1 MATFRILHTESSQ
14 GMGGQEYRVLAEAQG
29 MGRRGHQVVIAA
41 PTNSPLLE
49 MAREAGVTCE
59 ELPVGL
65 QGWVRLIPLFLRLIS
80 RYHIQVIHTHG
91 SQDSWTA
98 SLAARVSPLKP
109 IIIRARHKSTKVS
122 KSFRH
127 MLLYR
132 RLPHALVTTGEALR
146 EQFIVEIGLHPAA
159 VFSIPTGVDLKRFY
173 PKPANT
179 HLKEGL
185 GIAED
190 GPVIGTVAF
199 LRPEKGIE
207 LLIDAVELLRESFPR
222 LQCVIVGNGPAYHQL
237 LGRVHE
243 RKLDRMVTFTGFRQ
257 DIPDLL
263 RLMDVVVLPSLSGE
277 GLPQA
282 LTQALALERP
292 VVASRDGAI
301 PEVVRDGQTGL
312 LADPNEPGVLAG
324 KVAFLLQHPERAKA
338 LGKAGRELVE
348 RQFSEECM
356 LLKTEE
362 VYRRVWERWKHE
374 PSE

>member
-1 MATFRILHTESSQ
+1 MATFRILHTESSR

-41 PTNSPLLE
+41 PAKSPLLE
-49 MAREAGVTCE
+49 LAREAGVTCE

-65 QGWVRLIPLFLRLIS
+65 QGWARLAPLFLRLIA
-80 RYHIQVIHTHG
+80 RYRIQILHTHG

-98 SLAARVSPLKP
+98 SLAARVSSLRP
-109 IIIRARHKSTKVS
+109 IIIRARHKSTRVS
-122 KSFRH
+122 KTFRH
-127 MLLYR
+127 VLLYR

-146 EQFIVEIGLHPAA
+146 EQFILDMELCPDEVI
-159 VFSIPTGVDLKRFY
+159 SIPTGVDLERFY
-173 PKPANT
+173 PNPADA

-185 GIAED
+185 GIGMD
-190 GPVIGTVAF
+190 DPVIGTVAF

-207 LLIDAVELLRESFPR
+207 RLIDAVELLRESFPR
-222 LQCVIVGNGPAYHQL
+222 LWCVIVGNGPAYHQL
-237 LGRVHE
+237 LSRVQE
-243 RKLDRMVTFTGFRQ
+243 RNLERMVIFTGFRQ
-257 DIPDLL
+257 DIPELL
-263 RLMDVVVLPSLSGE
+263 RLMEVFVLPSLSGE

-292 VVASRDGAI
+292 IVASRDGAI

-312 LADPNEPGVLAG
+312 LADPNEPEVIAG
-324 KVAFLLQHPERAKA
+324 KVAFLLQHPDRAKA

-362 VYRRVWERWKHE
+362 VYNRIWERWKHGL
-374 PSE
+374 PG